1 MYRFFLAAVDVIPAA
16 VVLIPVFIVLYF
28 KRFDHNL
35 QKCTLYCVFCLYLSA
50 MFVLVG
56 IPNVSYFRPE
66 VNLNLIPLKGMVQDL
81 KNGILLQKLEKAF
94 PKPWGE
100 GRKGTQIAPKV
111 YLEPGEKFDWPDLS
125 APEEEG
131 PYFCYGLRDQIG
143 ILWDGTVVPCCLD
156 HDGDIP
162 LGNLLCQSME
172 EILDSPR
179 AKAIYDG
186 FSKREAAEP
195 LCRRCGYARRFK

>member
-81 KNGILLQKLEKAF
+81 KNGILNVILFVPLGFLLPVLWKRFRSLGPCTFFGLSLSLVVELLQMLTFRATDVNDLITNTTGTFLGFLLAKGLT
-94 PKPWGE
+94 PKITPAGE
-100 GRKGTQIAPKV
+100 GRSDAVRLTV
-111 YLEPGEKFDWPDLS
+111 LS
-125 APEEEG
+125 
-131 PYFCYGLRDQIG
+131 FCVMFFVHPFLSPLIWDR
-143 ILWDGTVVPCCLD
+143 IL
-156 HDGDIP
+156 
-162 LGNLLCQSME
+162 
-172 EILDSPR
+172 
-179 AKAIYDG
+179 
-186 FSKREAAEP
+186 
-195 LCRRCGYARRFK
+195 

>member
-81 KNGILLQKLEKAF
+81 KNGILNVILFVPLGFLLPILWKRFRSLGPCTFFGLSLSLVVELLQMLTFRATDVNDLITNTTGTFLGFLLAKGLTAKIPPA
-94 PKPWGE
+94 GE
-100 GRKGTQIAPKV
+100 GRSDAVRLTV
-111 YLEPGEKFDWPDLS
+111 LS
-125 APEEEG
+125 
-131 PYFCYGLRDQIG
+131 FCVMFFVHPFLSPLIWDR
-143 ILWDGTVVPCCLD
+143 IL
-156 HDGDIP
+156 
-162 LGNLLCQSME
+162 
-172 EILDSPR
+172 
-179 AKAIYDG
+179 
-186 FSKREAAEP
+186 
-195 LCRRCGYARRFK
+195 